1 MRWFLRSG
9 RLIVCM
15 YFFCCKQGSEVLE
28 GSLNYEIE
36 EVQVVAVWFEIMH
49 RVSEHKDWR
58 EQNGLVGITH
68 ALVRTPY

>member
-1 MRWFLRSG
+1 
-9 RLIVCM
+9 M

-58 EQNGLVGITH
+58 EQNGLVAITH